1 MRSQEITQFTRQLA
15 TLLKSGVALL
25 QALDIVIKGMP
36 ASKAKNTV
44 RTIRRRIETGSAL
57 HAALRRHPEFDG
69 VYCDVVAAGEAAG
82 MLETM
87 LERLSEHR
95 EKTEKLHRSVRAA
108 LAYPL
113 AVLVIA
119 SVVMLL
125 LFTYV
130 VPAFET
136 TFKAF
141 QAELPALTKGVIA
154 VSHFFLHHIGWI
166 FLAIALCAWAWRYLL
181 QTRTGW
187 RRYWHAFV
195 LQLPVAGPLV
205 RQVCIARWCRA
216 MATLFATGMPLT
228 EAMGA
233 VKGVT
238 GNDVYA
244 SASELMRSHLMRGR
258 SIARA
263 MASVEHLFSAWVVH
277 MCAIGEESG
286 TLEHMLDKAAENFES
301 EVEST
306 VAYLSSLM
314 EPVLIIVLGAIIGV
328 MVVALYL
335 PVFELGNVV

>member
-1 MRSQEITQFTRQLA
+1 MHSQQITQFTRQLA
-15 TLLKSGVALL
+15 TLLNSGVALL

-36 ASKAKNTV
+36 SGKAKNKV

-57 HAALRRHPEFDG
+57 HLALRRHPEFGG

-82 MLETM
+82 MLEAM

-108 LAYPL
+108 LSYPI

-119 SVVMLL
+119 LVVVLL

-136 TFKAF
+136 TFAAF
-141 QAELPALTKGVIA
+141 QAELPALTQGVIA
-154 VSHFFLHHIGWI
+154 VSHFCLRYGGWL
-166 FLAIALCAWAWRYLL
+166 FLATVLCAWLGCYLVH
-181 QTRTGW
+181 TRTGW
-187 RRYWHAFV
+187 QRYWHNFV
-195 LQLPVAGPLV
+195 LGIPVAGLLV

-216 MATLFATGMPLT
+216 LATLFATGMPLT

-238 GNDVYA
+238 GNYVYA
-244 SASELMRSHLMRGR
+244 KASELMRSHLIRGR
-258 SIARA
+258 SMAKA
-263 MASVEHLFSAWVVH
+263 MASVEHLFSPWVVQ

-286 TLEHMLDKAAENFES
+286 TLEHMLSKAAENFES

-306 VAYLSSLM
+306 VAYLSSLI
-314 EPVLIIVLGAIIGV
+314 EPLLIIVLGTMIGI

-335 PVFELGNVV
+335 PVFELGNIV